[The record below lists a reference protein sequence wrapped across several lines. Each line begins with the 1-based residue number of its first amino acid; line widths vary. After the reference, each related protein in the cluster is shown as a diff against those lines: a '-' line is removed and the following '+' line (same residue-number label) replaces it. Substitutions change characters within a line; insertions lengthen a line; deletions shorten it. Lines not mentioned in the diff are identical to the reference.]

1 TCATVCRRSR
11 DFLTN
16 RKSIDCTL
24 FISIFVNLGFDDLHA
39 CADPGV
45 PENGY
50 KTPSAGV
57 FFESTVVRF
66 HCKQGYR
73 LKGPSKKNCETHFN
87 GSLSWKPSDKPVC
100 LQEVT
105 DCLVPYVEDAEIHN
119 KTYRTG
125 DKLIINCHEGF
136 QIRYPDLDNMVSIC
150 QDGGTWDN
158 LPICQGCL
166 RPLALPHSYINI
178 SKFESSFPVGTVIYY
193 RCFPGYKIKGTE
205 ILECMYNLI
214 LSDSPPRCLDV
225 KVCPLPPMVTH
236 GDYIC
241 HPRPCDRY
249 NHGTVVEF
257 YCDPGYSLANDYK
270 YITCQN
276 GEWFPS
282 YQVFCVKTEQIWP
295 NTQETLLTTWKIV
308 AFTATSVLLV
318 LLLVILARM
327 FQTKFKAPF
336 LARGAQE
343 SSSSDPDFVVV
354 DGVPVMLPSYDE
366 AVSSGLNAL
375 APGYSTSAG
384 QGHVFQ
390 TEDQNPPAY
399 PGSGDTDMFPSEFE
413 ACDTISGSSELLQ
426 SLYSSSVCQMGR
438 HAASERTDAISSTT
452 GEAAS
457 TSPSID
463 IADGNRYFDEIPGPV
478 SNVIVH
484 NASHQLVLG
493 SRN

>member
-1 TCATVCRRSR
+1 MYHGMNPSSGDPFLEKQQQYPSPRRLFVVVLWLQLVLCFGPAQITGAWTVPDSGF
-11 DFLTN
+11 DD
-16 RKSIDCTL
+16 SIR
-24 FISIFVNLGFDDLHA
+24 NLSQVAKQRFDDLHA

-45 PENGY
+45 PEHGY

-57 FFESTVVRF
+57 FFESAVVRL
-66 HCKQGYR
+66 HCREGYR
-73 LKGPSKKNCETHFN
+73 LKGPSKKICVRHFN

-105 DCLVPYVEDAEIHN
+105 DCLVPHVEDAEVHN

-125 DKLIINCHEGF
+125 DKLIISCHEGF

-150 QDGGTWDN
+150 QDDGMWDN
-158 LPICQGCL
+158 LPICQ
-166 RPLALPHSYINI
+166 
-178 SKFESSFPVGTVIYY
+178 
-193 RCFPGYKIKGTE
+193 
-205 ILECMYNLI
+205 
-214 LSDSPPRCLDV
+214 
-225 KVCPLPPMVTH
+225 VCPLPPMVIH

-241 HPRPCDRY
+241 HPRPCERY

-257 YCDPGYSLANDYK
+257 YCDPGYTLTNDYK
-270 YITCQN
+270 YITCQK

-282 YQVFCVKTEQIWP
+282 AQVYCVKTEQTWP

-327 FQTKFKAPF
+327 FQTKFKTHF
-336 LARGAQE
+336 LPRGAQE
-343 SSSSDPDFVVV
+343 SSTSDPDFVVV

-375 APGYSTSAG
+375 APGYSSSAA

-390 TEDQNPPAY
+390 AEDQNPPAY
-399 PGSGDTDMFPSEFE
+399 PGPGETDTLPAEFE
-413 ACDTISGSSELLQ
+413 SCDSISGSSELLQ
-426 SLYSSSVCQMGR
+426 SLYSSSVCQMCV
-438 HAASERTDAISSTT
+438 HPISDRTEVINSTT

-463 IADGNRYFDEIPGPV
+463 IADEIPLMEEDP
-478 SNVIVH
+478 
-484 NASHQLVLG
+484 
-493 SRN
+493 